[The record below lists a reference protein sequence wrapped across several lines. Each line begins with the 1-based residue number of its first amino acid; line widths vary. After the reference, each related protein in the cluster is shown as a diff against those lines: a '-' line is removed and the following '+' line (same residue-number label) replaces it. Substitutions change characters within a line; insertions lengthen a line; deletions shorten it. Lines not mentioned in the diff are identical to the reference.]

1 MKSIV
6 VPVNFSASAA
16 NAARYAADM
25 ALAVGADVH
34 LFHAL
39 HVPVRTSQVPLPDAA
54 FEMLQENGK
63 FLLDQLADELGK
75 RTYSKTRITTNMEIG
90 DMEYRL
96 EKFCQEK
103 KPFVVVMGTSGD
115 FLQRIMVGDHTS
127 KAIRHLSSPVL
138 VVPDGAVFAGVK
150 KIALA
155 CDLEDIVSGI
165 SNGRP
170 FLQELGNIFGADFDV
185 LNIMSGFE
193 KNEVQVA
200 FEFDSWKTQL
210 RGIHPELHFVRADRL
225 TDGIQ
230 RYLAH
235 HAVDWLIVFPKKH
248 HLLELHRSR
257 AKKIVLDCPIPVMSV
272 HE

>member
-34 LFHAL
+34 LLYVL

-54 FEMLQENGK
+54 FETLQENGR
-63 FLLDQLADELGK
+63 LLLGQLAEEIGK
-75 RTYSKTRITTNMEIG
+75 RTYGKTRITTEMEIG
-90 DMEYRL
+90 DMEYKL

-103 KPFVVVMGTSGD
+103 QPLVVVMGTSGD
-115 FLQRIMVGDHTS
+115 FLQRIMAGEHTS
-127 KAIRHLSSPVL
+127 KAIRHLSYPVL
-138 VVPDGAVFAGVK
+138 VIPDGAVFSGIK

-155 CDLEDIVSGI
+155 CDLEDIGSGI
-165 SNGRP
+165 VISRP
-170 FLQELGNIFGADFDV
+170 FLQELRDILNAEFDVVNIISGAD
-185 LNIMSGFE
+185 

-200 FEFDSWKTQL
+200 FEFDSWKAQL
-210 RGIHPELHFVRADRL
+210 RGIHPDLHFVRADGL
-225 TDGIQ
+225 TEGIHQ
-230 RYLAH
+230 YLAN
-235 HAVDWLIVFPKKH
+235 HAIDWLIVFPKKH

-257 AKKIVLDCPIPVMSV
+257 AKKIVLDCPVPVLSV